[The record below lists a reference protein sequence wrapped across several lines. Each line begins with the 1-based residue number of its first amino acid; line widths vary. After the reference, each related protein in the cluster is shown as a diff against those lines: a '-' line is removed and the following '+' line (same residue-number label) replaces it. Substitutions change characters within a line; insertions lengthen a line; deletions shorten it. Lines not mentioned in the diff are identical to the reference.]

1 MKKLLILLL
10 LIPIVSF
17 GEEKYACERT
27 QLNVKT
33 KVIES
38 ITTVNF
44 DDGQSHEFRTI
55 YKITSSDE
63 KKINGYNDDMQ
74 HMQVITFIKTPPK
87 VIFVTVGAEPLWP
100 DDTYVFS
107 STSSCIKIK

>member
-1 MKKLLILLL
+1 MNKLLIILL

-44 DDGQSHEFRTI
+44 DDGQSHDFRTI
-55 YKITSSDE
+55 YKITSNDE

-87 VIFVTVGAEPLWP
+87 VIFVTVGDEPLWV
-100 DDTYVFS
+100 DDSHVFS

>member
-1 MKKLLILLL
+1 MKKILILLL
-10 LIPIVSF
+10 LIPMVSF

-44 DDGQSHEFRTI
+44 DDDKSHDFRTI
-55 YKITSSDE
+55 YKITSNDE

-74 HMQVITFIKTPPK
+74 YIQVITFTKNPPK
-87 VIFVTVGAEPLWP
+87 ATFVTVSAEPLWP
-100 DDTYVFS
+100 DDAHVVS
-107 STSSCIKIK
+107 STSNCIKIK